1 MPQSRF
7 SPCFQPLPVLVGIL
21 LLSWVLNPLG
31 DVSAQTPP
39 ADQAS
44 IEQSRLYINRPDLR
58 PDPDTSLYTTEAA
71 PATEGD
77 PDLGAQQILKR
88 KDDYD
93 PFLVTASSQAI
104 YTDNVALVKKGRQD
118 DTYLVNG
125 VAAQWKPKITNELY
139 GIMGVK
145 QTFYRYLVFD
155 ALDFDS
161 LDAGAGM
168 QYYWKDLGGISTTA
182 RYNYNRLTR
191 ATLDK
196 EFFRNHQFI
205 LDLDKSFALSRNL
218 FTFVNAEATFSLSDP
233 YEAQRWDYALL
244 GGIFGHIT
252 RRWDAQLTY
261 RIALY
266 DYFAPGR
273 DDLNQSVGLSTG
285 YNFTD
290 WIGVGASA
298 NFTFNNSTQPV
309 FDYDSV
315 NAGGG
320 VYLNVKF

>member
-1 MPQSRF
+1 MPASLFRPF
-7 SPCFQPLPVLVGIL
+7 FLPFLAHSGFLVICGML
-21 LLSWVLNPLG
+21 TPAWDL
-31 DVSAQTPP
+31 SAQTPP
-39 ADQAS
+39 TDQSS

-58 PDPDTSLYTTEAA
+58 PDPDASLYTTEKA
-71 PATEGD
+71 PSTEGD

-104 YTDNVALVKKGRQD
+104 YTDNVALVKNGRQD

-145 QTFYRYLVFD
+145 QTFYRYMEFD

-205 LDLDKSFALSRNL
+205 LDLDKTFALSRNL

-285 YNFTD
+285 YNFAD
-290 WIGVGASA
+290 WIAVGAST
-298 NFTFNNSTQPV
+298 NFTFNNSNQPV

-320 VYLNVKF
+320 VYLNLKF